1 MSIQLSTLTF
11 KGFLKKLIFTN
22 IVPRVS
28 ETDGVGHIN
37 NVFVPI
43 WFEAGRREIFRIF
56 SPKLDFINWKLA
68 LVKVTVEYVD
78 QLYLAEEVEIRTG
91 IEKIGNSSFTIK
103 EEIHQTN
110 RLCAKGEA
118 IYVNYNFKEK
128 RSEAISDE
136 IRDKLQSVKFIEK

>member
-1 MSIQLSTLTF
+1 M
-11 KGFLKKLIFTN
+11 IFTN

-56 SPKLDFINWKLA
+56 SPNLDFINWKLA
-68 LVKVTVEYVD
+68 LVKVMVEYVD
-78 QLYLAEEVEIRTG
+78 QLYLAENVEIRTG
-91 IEKIGNSSFTIK
+91 IEKVGNSSFNIK
-103 EEIHQTN
+103 EEIYQTN

-128 RSEAISDE
+128 KSEPISTE
-136 IRDKLQSVKFIEK
+136 IRDKLQSIKFIEN

>member
-1 MSIQLSTLTF
+1 M
-11 KGFLKKLIFTN
+11 IFTK

-78 QLYLAEEVEIRTG
+78 QLYLAEDVEVKTG
-91 IEKIGNSSFTIK
+91 IEKVGTSSFTIK

-110 RLCAKGEA
+110 RICAKGQA
-118 IYVNYNFKEK
+118 IYVNYNFRDKK
-128 RSEAISDE
+128 SEPISNE
-136 IRDKLQSVKFIEK
+136 IRNRLESIKFVGD

>member
-1 MSIQLSTLTF
+1 M
-11 KGFLKKLIFTN
+11 IFTK

-78 QLYLAEEVEIRTG
+78 QLYLAEDVDVKTG
-91 IEKIGNSSFTIK
+91 IEKVGTSSFTIK

-110 RLCAKGEA
+110 RICAKGQA
-118 IYVNYNFKEK
+118 IYVNYNFKDK
-128 RSEAISDE
+128 KSEPISNE
-136 IRDKLQSVKFIEK
+136 IRNNLESIKFVED

>member
-1 MSIQLSTLTF
+1 M
-11 KGFLKKLIFTN
+11 IFTN

-56 SPKLDFINWKLA
+56 SPNLDFVNWKLA

-91 IEKIGNSSFTIK
+91 IEKIGNSSLTIR

-136 IRDKLQSVKFIEK
+136 IRDKLQSVKFLEK

>member
-1 MSIQLSTLTF
+1 M
-11 KGFLKKLIFTN
+11 
-22 IVPRVS
+22 S

-56 SPKLDFINWKLA
+56 SPNLDFVNWKLA
-68 LVKVTVEYVD
+68 LVKVTIEYLD

-91 IEKIGNSSFTIK
+91 IQKIGNSSFTIK
-103 EEIHQTN
+103 EQIHQTN

-128 RSEAISDE
+128 KSESISNE
-136 IRDKLQSVKFIEK
+136 IRDKLLSVKFLEK

>member
-1 MSIQLSTLTF
+1 M
-11 KGFLKKLIFTN
+11 IFTK

-56 SPKLDFINWKLA
+56 SPNLDFINWKLA

-78 QLYLAEEVEIRTG
+78 QLYLAENVEIKTG

-128 RSEAISDE
+128 KSEPISNE
-136 IRDKLQSVKFIEK
+136 IRDKLQSINFIEH

>member
-1 MSIQLSTLTF
+1 M
-11 KGFLKKLIFTN
+11 IFTK

-78 QLYLAEEVEIRTG
+78 QLYLAEDVDVRTG
-91 IEKIGNSSFTIK
+91 IEKIGISSFTIK

-110 RLCAKGEA
+110 RICAKGQA
-118 IYVNYNFKEK
+118 IYVNYNFRDKK
-128 RSEAISDE
+128 SEPISNE
-136 IRDKLQSVKFIEK
+136 IRNRLESIKFVEE

>member
-1 MSIQLSTLTF
+1 M
-11 KGFLKKLIFTN
+11 IFTK

-68 LVKVTVEYVD
+68 LVKVTVDYVD
-78 QLYLAEEVEIRTG
+78 QLYLAEDVDIKTG
-91 IEKIGNSSFTIK
+91 IEKIGTSSFTIK

-110 RLCAKGEA
+110 RICAKGQA
-118 IYVNYNFKEK
+118 IYVNYNF
-128 RSEAISDE
+128 
-136 IRDKLQSVKFIEK
+136 RDKKSEPISNNIRNRLESIRFVED

>member
-1 MSIQLSTLTF
+1 M
-11 KGFLKKLIFTN
+11 IFTK

-43 WFEAGRREIFRIF
+43 WFEAGRREIFRMF

-78 QLYLAEEVEIRTG
+78 QLYLAEDVEVRTG
-91 IEKIGNSSFTIK
+91 VEKIGTSSFTIR
-103 EEIHQTN
+103 EEIYQTN
-110 RLCAKGEA
+110 RICAKGQA
-118 IYVNYNFKEK
+118 IYVNYNFRDKK
-128 RSEAISDE
+128 SEPISNE
-136 IRDKLQSVKFIEK
+136 IRNRLESIEFVED

>member
-1 MSIQLSTLTF
+1 M
-11 KGFLKKLIFTN
+11 IFTK

-78 QLYLAEEVEIRTG
+78 QLYLAEDVDIKTG
-91 IEKIGNSSFTIK
+91 IEKIGTSSFTIK

-110 RLCAKGEA
+110 RICAKGEA
-118 IYVNYNFKEK
+118 IYVNYNFRDKK
-128 RSEAISDE
+128 SEPISDE
-136 IRDKLQSVKFIEK
+136 IRNRLENIKFVED

>member
-1 MSIQLSTLTF
+1 M
-11 KGFLKKLIFTN
+11 IFTN

-56 SPKLDFINWKLA
+56 SPNLDFVNWKLA
-68 LVKVTVEYVD
+68 LVKVTIEYLD
-78 QLYLAEEVEIRTG
+78 QLYLAENVEIRTG

-103 EEIHQTN
+103 EEIHQTD

-118 IYVNYNFKEK
+118 IYVNYNFNEK
-128 RSEAISDE
+128 KSETISNE
-136 IRDKLQSVKFIEK
+136 IRDKLQSVKFVEN

>member
-1 MSIQLSTLTF
+1 M
-11 KGFLKKLIFTN
+11 IFTK

-78 QLYLAEEVEIRTG
+78 QLYLAEDVDVKTG
-91 IEKIGNSSFTIK
+91 IEKVGTSSFTIK
-103 EEIHQTN
+103 EQIHQTN
-110 RLCAKGEA
+110 RICAKGQA
-118 IYVNYNFKEK
+118 IYVNYNFRDKK
-128 RSEAISDE
+128 SEPISNE
-136 IRDKLQSVKFIEK
+136 IRNRLESIKFVEN

>member
-1 MSIQLSTLTF
+1 
-11 KGFLKKLIFTN
+11 LIFTK

-78 QLYLAEEVEIRTG
+78 QLYLAEDVDVKTG
-91 IEKIGNSSFTIK
+91 IEKVGTSSFTIK

-110 RLCAKGEA
+110 RICAKGQA
-118 IYVNYNFKEK
+118 IYVNYNFRDKK
-128 RSEAISDE
+128 SEPISNE
-136 IRDKLQSVKFIEK
+136 IRNNLESIKFVED

>member
-1 MSIQLSTLTF
+1 M
-11 KGFLKKLIFTN
+11 IFTN

-43 WFEAGRREIFRIF
+43 WFEAGRREIFQIF

-128 RSEAISDE
+128 RSEAISDK
-136 IRDKLQSVKFIEK
+136 IRDKLQSVKFVEK

>member
-1 MSIQLSTLTF
+1 
-11 KGFLKKLIFTN
+11 LIFTK

-78 QLYLAEEVEIRTG
+78 QLYLAEDVDVKTG
-91 IEKIGNSSFTIK
+91 IEKVGTSSFTIK
-103 EEIHQTN
+103 EQIHQTN
-110 RLCAKGEA
+110 RICAKGQA
-118 IYVNYNFKEK
+118 IYVNYNFRDKK
-128 RSEAISDE
+128 SEPISNE
-136 IRDKLQSVKFIEK
+136 IRNRLESIKFVEN

>member
-1 MSIQLSTLTF
+1 
-11 KGFLKKLIFTN
+11 
-22 IVPRVS
+22 VS

-56 SPKLDFINWKLA
+56 SPNLDFVNWKLA
-68 LVKVTVEYVD
+68 LVKVTVEYLD

-91 IEKIGNSSFTIK
+91 IQKIGNSSFTIK
-103 EEIHQTN
+103 EQIHQTN

-128 RSEAISDE
+128 KSESISNE
-136 IRDKLQSVKFIEK
+136 IRDKLLSVKFLEK

>member
-1 MSIQLSTLTF
+1 M
-11 KGFLKKLIFTN
+11 IFTK

-37 NVFVPI
+37 NVFIPI

-56 SPKLDFINWKLA
+56 SPNLDFVNWKLA

-78 QLYLAEEVEIRTG
+78 QLYLAENVEIRTG

-103 EEIHQTN
+103 EEIYQTD

-128 RSEAISDE
+128 KSETIPNAI
-136 IRDKLQSVKFIEK
+136 RHKLQSVKFIEN

>member
-1 MSIQLSTLTF
+1 M
-11 KGFLKKLIFTN
+11 
-22 IVPRVS
+22 PRVS

-78 QLYLAEEVEIRTG
+78 QLYLAEDVDVKTG
-91 IEKIGNSSFTIK
+91 IEKVGTSSFTIK

-110 RLCAKGEA
+110 RICAKGQA
-118 IYVNYNFKEK
+118 IYVNYNFKDK
-128 RSEAISDE
+128 KSEPISNE
-136 IRDKLQSVKFIEK
+136 IRNNLESIKFVED

>member
-1 MSIQLSTLTF
+1 MILT
-11 KGFLKKLIFTN
+11 G

-56 SPKLDFINWKLA
+56 SPDLDFVNWKLA

-78 QLYLAEEVEIRTG
+78 QLYFAENVEIRTG
-91 IEKIGNSSFTIK
+91 IQKIGNSSFTIK
-103 EEIHQTN
+103 EEIYQTN

-118 IYVNYNFKEK
+118 VYVNYNFKEK
-128 RSEAISDE
+128 KSVAISNE
-136 IRDKLQSVKFIEK
+136 IREKLQSVKFVEK

>member
-1 MSIQLSTLTF
+1 M
-11 KGFLKKLIFTN
+11 KKLIYTN
-22 IVPRVS
+22 IIPRVS

-56 SPKLDFINWKLA
+56 SPKLDFLNWKLA

-128 RSEAISDE
+128 RSEVISDE
-136 IRDKLQSVKFIEK
+136 IRDKLQSVKFVEK

>member
-1 MSIQLSTLTF
+1 M
-11 KGFLKKLIFTN
+11 IFTN

-56 SPKLDFINWKLA
+56 SPNLDFVDWKLA

-78 QLYLAEEVEIRTG
+78 QLYLAENVEVRTG

-103 EEIHQTN
+103 EEIYQTK
-110 RLCAKGEA
+110 RLCAKGQA

-128 RSEAISDE
+128 KSMPISNE
-136 IRDKLQSVKFIEK
+136 IRNKLECISFIES

>member
-1 MSIQLSTLTF
+1 M
-11 KGFLKKLIFTN
+11 IFTN

-43 WFEAGRREIFRIF
+43 WFEAGRRKIFKIF

-136 IRDKLQSVKFIEK
+136 IRDKLQSVKFVEK

>member
-1 MSIQLSTLTF
+1 M
-11 KGFLKKLIFTN
+11 IFTK

-78 QLYLAEEVEIRTG
+78 QLYLAEDVDIKTG
-91 IEKIGNSSFTIK
+91 IEKIGTSSFTIK

-110 RLCAKGEA
+110 RICAKGEA
-118 IYVNYNFKEK
+118 IYVNYNFRDKK
-128 RSEAISDE
+128 SEPISNE
-136 IRDKLQSVKFIEK
+136 IRNRLENIKFDED

>member
-1 MSIQLSTLTF
+1 M
-11 KGFLKKLIFTN
+11 IFTN

-56 SPKLDFINWKLA
+56 SPNLDFVNWKLA
-68 LVKVTVEYVD
+68 LVKVTVEYAD
-78 QLYLAEEVEIRTG
+78 QMYLAENVEIRTG

-103 EEIHQTN
+103 EEIHQTD

-118 IYVNYNFKEK
+118 IYVNYNFNEK
-128 RSEAISDE
+128 KSETISNE
-136 IRDKLQSVKFIEK
+136 IRDKLQSVKFIEN

>member
-1 MSIQLSTLTF
+1 M
-11 KGFLKKLIFTN
+11 IFTK

-56 SPKLDFINWKLA
+56 SPNLDFVNWRLA
-68 LVKVTVEYVD
+68 LVKVTVEYID
-78 QLYLAEEVEIRTG
+78 QLYLAENVEIRTG
-91 IEKIGNSSFTIK
+91 IENIGNSSFTIK
-103 EEIHQTN
+103 EEIYQTN

-128 RSEAISDE
+128 KSEAISNE
-136 IRDKLQSVKFIEK
+136 IRDKLQSVKFIES

>member
-1 MSIQLSTLTF
+1 M
-11 KGFLKKLIFTN
+11 IFTN

-56 SPKLDFINWKLA
+56 SPNLDFVNWKLA

-78 QLYLAEEVEIRTG
+78 QLYLAENVEIRTG
-91 IEKIGNSSFTIK
+91 IEKIGNSSITIK
-103 EEIHQTN
+103 EERHQTD

-118 IYVNYNFKEK
+118 IYVNYNFNENK
-128 RSEAISDE
+128 SETISNE
-136 IRDKLQSVKFIEK
+136 IRDKLQSVKFIEN

>member
-1 MSIQLSTLTF
+1 M
-11 KGFLKKLIFTN
+11 IFTK

-78 QLYLAEEVEIRTG
+78 QLYLAEGVDIKTG
-91 IEKIGNSSFTIK
+91 IEKIGTSSFTIK

-110 RLCAKGEA
+110 RICAKGQA
-118 IYVNYNFKEK
+118 IYVNYNF
-128 RSEAISDE
+128 
-136 IRDKLQSVKFIEK
+136 RDKKSEPISNNIRNRLESIRFVED

>member
-1 MSIQLSTLTF
+1 M
-11 KGFLKKLIFTN
+11 IFTN

-56 SPKLDFINWKLA
+56 SPNLNFVNWKLA
-68 LVKVTVEYVD
+68 LVKVTIEYLD
-78 QLYLAEEVEIRTG
+78 QLYLAENVEIRTG

-103 EEIHQTN
+103 EEIHQTD

-118 IYVNYNFKEK
+118 IYVNYNFNEK
-128 RSEAISDE
+128 KSETISNE
-136 IRDKLQSVKFIEK
+136 IRDKLQSVKFIEN

>member
-1 MSIQLSTLTF
+1 M
-11 KGFLKKLIFTN
+11 IFTK

-78 QLYLAEEVEIRTG
+78 QLYLAEGVDIKTG
-91 IEKIGNSSFTIK
+91 IEKIGTSSFTIK

-110 RLCAKGEA
+110 RICAKGQA
-118 IYVNYNFKEK
+118 IYVNYNFRDKK
-128 RSEAISDE
+128 SEPISNE
-136 IRDKLQSVKFIEK
+136 IRNNLESIKFVED

>member
-1 MSIQLSTLTF
+1 M
-11 KGFLKKLIFTN
+11 IFTK

-78 QLYLAEEVEIRTG
+78 QLYLAEDVDIKTG
-91 IEKIGNSSFTIK
+91 IEKIGTSSLTIK

-110 RLCAKGEA
+110 RICAKGQA

-128 RSEAISDE
+128 KSEPISSE
-136 IRDKLQSVKFIEK
+136 IRDKLESIKFVED

>member
-1 MSIQLSTLTF
+1 M
-11 KGFLKKLIFTN
+11 
-22 IVPRVS
+22 S

-56 SPKLDFINWKLA
+56 SPNLDFVNWKLA
-68 LVKVTVEYVD
+68 LVKVTVEYLD

-91 IEKIGNSSFTIK
+91 IQKIGNSSFTI
-103 EEIHQTN
+103 EEQIHQTN

-118 IYVNYNFKEK
+118 FYVNYNFKEK
-128 RSEAISDE
+128 KSESISNE
-136 IRDKLQSVKFIEK
+136 IRDKLLSVKFLEK

>member
-1 MSIQLSTLTF
+1 M
-11 KGFLKKLIFTN
+11 IFTN

-56 SPKLDFINWKLA
+56 SPNLDFVDWKLA

-78 QLYLAEEVEIRTG
+78 QLYLAENVEVRTG

-103 EEIHQTN
+103 EEIYQTN
-110 RLCAKGEA
+110 RLCAKGQA
-118 IYVNYNFKEK
+118 IYVNYNFKGK
-128 RSEAISDE
+128 KSMPISNE
-136 IRDKLQSVKFIEK
+136 IRHKLESISFIEN

>member
-1 MSIQLSTLTF
+1 M
-11 KGFLKKLIFTN
+11 IFTK

-78 QLYLAEEVEIRTG
+78 QLYLAEDVDVKTG
-91 IEKIGNSSFTIK
+91 IEKVGASSFTIK

-110 RLCAKGEA
+110 RICAKGEA
-118 IYVNYNFKEK
+118 IYVNYNFRDKK
-128 RSEAISDE
+128 SEPISNE
-136 IRDKLQSVKFIEK
+136 IRNRLETIKFVED

>member
-1 MSIQLSTLTF
+1 M
-11 KGFLKKLIFTN
+11 IFTK

-43 WFEAGRREIFRIF
+43 WFEAGRREIFRMF

-78 QLYLAEEVEIRTG
+78 QLYLAEDVDVKTG
-91 IEKIGNSSFTIK
+91 IEKVGTSSFTIQ

-110 RLCAKGEA
+110 RICAKGLA
-118 IYVNYNFKEK
+118 IYVNYNFRDKK
-128 RSEAISDE
+128 SEPISNE
-136 IRDKLQSVKFIEK
+136 IRNRLESIKFVED

>member
-1 MSIQLSTLTF
+1 MIY
-11 KGFLKKLIFTN
+11 TN
-22 IVPRVS
+22 ILPRVS

-43 WFEAGRREIFRIF
+43 GCEAGRREIFRIF
-56 SPKLDFINWKLA
+56 SPKLDCINWKLA

-78 QLYLAEEVEIRTG
+78 QLYLAESVEIRTG
-91 IEKIGNSSFTIK
+91 IGKIGNSSFTIK
-103 EEIHQTN
+103 EEIHQTD

-128 RSEAISDE
+128 KSEAISNE
-136 IRDKLQSVKFIEK
+136 IRDKLQNIKFIEN

>member
-1 MSIQLSTLTF
+1 M
-11 KGFLKKLIFTN
+11 
-22 IVPRVS
+22 S

-56 SPKLDFINWKLA
+56 SPNLDFVNWKLA
-68 LVKVTVEYVD
+68 LVKVTVEYLD

-91 IEKIGNSSFTIK
+91 IQKIGNSSFTIK
-103 EEIHQTN
+103 EQIHQTK

-128 RSEAISDE
+128 KSESISNE
-136 IRDKLQSVKFIEK
+136 IRDKLLSVKFLEK

>member
-1 MSIQLSTLTF
+1 
-11 KGFLKKLIFTN
+11 LIFTK

-78 QLYLAEEVEIRTG
+78 QLYLAEDVEVKTG
-91 IEKIGNSSFTIK
+91 IEKVGTSSFTIK

-110 RLCAKGEA
+110 RICAKGQA
-118 IYVNYNFKEK
+118 IYVNYNFRDKK
-128 RSEAISDE
+128 SEPISNE
-136 IRDKLQSVKFIEK
+136 IRNRLESIEFVED